1 MRVTCGNDGDGYGW
15 VVEVVVGVVARVGE
29 DGLGEGGQ
37 DALVYSHLAH
47 PANRGRGKS

>member
-1 MRVTCGNDGDGYGW
+1 MRVTCGNDGGGCGLVVEE
-15 VVEVVVGVVARVGE
+15 VVEVVEMVGE

-47 PANRGRGKS
+47 PANMYK